1 MKNNKKKKSIKAKS
15 PVHISRNGRVSDD
28 YQHQQ
33 QDDHLMAGVHRQQQQ
48 QRSNTTTNTTTNTT
62 SLNRERMDTDQTS
75 NVSSSHTTVSS
86 MAYQFAV
93 QEYRNT
99 IPSGHQEKEVS
110 SHYSN
115 HKKSTNT
122 HGQSSYQQQE
132 PVINP
137 SSSTID
143 DYESDDASHD
153 PYKINAT
160 STSYSFPNYPG
171 SPSNYLHQR
180 KAQLN
185 SQKQEP
191 LNIIISEP
199 EMVDA
204 TYKEHYGDTYINAP
218 VRYIYPQGYGSMRP
232 RSRPWQISLLLV
244 TTLAWLN
251 VFIVGHCAD
260 RYEKQYQENSN
271 AYVGDDDLAVQIET
285 RWCGSRNLYFIWVLS
300 VAVTAMS
307 FAYCSCIGYVKA
319 RDFAVANGRSQPP
332 GMVGKSDYYVE
343 LGLGSHGYHSHKKK
357 EDGIQEDTDDDDD
370 DDMDDLMYGGKNSIY
385 QADGTPKY
393 YGNQITKPTQAA
405 VNMTSR

>member
-1 MKNNKKKKSIKAKS
+1 MKNNKKKTSIKAKS

-28 YQHQQ
+28 YQQQ
-33 QDDHLMAGVHRQQQQ
+33 LDDHLNMAGVHQQQQ
-48 QRSNTTTNTTTNTT
+48 QQSNTHNTHTTNTTNM
-62 SLNRERMDTDQTS
+62 NRERMDTDQTS
-75 NVSSSHTTVSS
+75 NVSSSHTNVSS

-99 IPSGHQEKEVS
+99 IPSGQEEEVS
-110 SHYSN
+110 SHYSTSKN
-115 HKKSTNT
+115 RGNT
-122 HGQSSYQQQE
+122 HVQSSYQQEE

-153 PYKINAT
+153 PYKIKST

-180 KAQLN
+180 KAAQN
-185 SQKQEP
+185 TQNQDPS
-191 LNIIISEP
+191 NIIISEP

-204 TYKEHYGDTYINAP
+204 TYKEHYGDSYINAP

-232 RSRPWQISLLLV
+232 RSRPWQISLVMV

-260 RYEKQYQENSN
+260 RYEKQYQENQGYN
-271 AYVGDDDLAVQIET
+271 VGDDDLAVQIET

-343 LGLGSHGYHSHKKK
+343 LGFGTQGYNNKKK
-357 EDGIQEDTDDDDD
+357 DSDGKKDDSDDD